1 VCKERRKRNRIG
13 KLRKDDGSWVE
24 GEEEKKRKTFIANYF
39 LDLFR
44 TRGDQVSQQILN
56 AVEAK
61 VTEPMNDSLL
71 KDFTADEVRRAL
83 VNIGDLK
90 APGPD
95 GMLAIFYKK
104 FWDIIG
110 DQIVMEVLGVLN
122 GGPVPSEWNETT
134 IVLIPKVNRPE
145 QVKDLRP
152 ISLYNVLYKIVSKV
166 LANRLKQILPEVISP
181 AQSAFVPGRLISDNI
196 LVAYELTHF
205 MKQKKKG
212 KEGHAAVKLDMS
224 KDYDQVEWPFLQ
236 AMMAKLGSEGAGLIL
251 L

>member
-1 VCKERRKRNRIG
+1 M
-13 KLRKDDGSWVE
+13 
-24 GEEEKKRKTFIANYF
+24 
-39 LDLFR
+39 
-44 TRGDQVSQQILN
+44 
-56 AVEAK
+56 EAK

-83 VNIGDLK
+83 DNIGDLK

-95 GMLAIFYKK
+95 GMSVIFYKK

-152 ISLYNVLYKIVSKV
+152 ISLCNVLYKIVSKV

-212 KEGHAAVKLDMS
+212 KEGHTAVKLDMS
-224 KDYDQVEWPFLQ
+224 KAYDRVEWPFLQ

>member
-1 VCKERRKRNRIG
+1 
-13 KLRKDDGSWVE
+13 
-24 GEEEKKRKTFIANYF
+24 
-39 LDLFR
+39 
-44 TRGDQVSQQILN
+44 
-56 AVEAK
+56 VEAK

-83 VNIGDLK
+83 DNIGDLK

-95 GMLAIFYKK
+95 GMSVIFYKK

-166 LANRLKQILPEVISP
+166 LANRLKQIQPEVISP

-196 LVAYELTHF
+196 
-205 MKQKKKG
+205 G
-212 KEGHAAVKLDMS
+212 
-224 KDYDQVEWPFLQ
+224 
-236 AMMAKLGSEGAGLIL
+236 GL
-251 L
+251 

>member
-1 VCKERRKRNRIG
+1 MLRFKLERLENQVDMYWRQRAHVRWFQERDRNTSFFHAVCKERRKRNRIG

-24 GEEEKKRKTFIANYF
+24 GEEEKKTFIANYF

-83 VNIGDLK
+83 DNIGDLK
-90 APGPD
+90 TPGPD
-95 GMLAIFYKK
+95 GMSAIFYKK

-152 ISLYNVLYKIVSKV
+152 ISLCNVLYKIVSKV

-196 LVAYELTHF
+196 
-205 MKQKKKG
+205 G
-212 KEGHAAVKLDMS
+212 
-224 KDYDQVEWPFLQ
+224 
-236 AMMAKLGSEGAGLIL
+236 GL
-251 L
+251 

>member
-1 VCKERRKRNRIG
+1 MGAGWKERR
-13 KLRKDDGSWVE
+13 RK
-24 GEEEKKRKTFIANYF
+24 KTFVANYF

-83 VNIGDLK
+83 DNIGDLK

-95 GMLAIFYKK
+95 GMSAIFYKK

-145 QVKDLRP
+145 LVKDLRP
-152 ISLYNVLYKIVSKV
+152 ISLCNVLYKIVSKV

-212 KEGHAAVKLDMS
+212 KEGHAVVKLDMS
-224 KDYDQVEWPFLQ
+224 KAYGRVEWPFLQ